1 MRAYILLN
9 HKQAKEASV
18 MIGSRGTQ
26 HTPEEV
32 KKINDFLEPLRH
44 TTELPLRPEQTAP
57 SILWEDCILVD
68 MPDE

>member
-9 HKQAKEASV
+9 HDQSKEVAV
-18 MIGSRGTQ
+18 MIGERGTQ
-26 HTPEEV
+26 HSPEEV
-32 KKINDFLEPLRH
+32 KAINDYLEPLKH

-57 SILWEDCILVD
+57 SILWQDCILVD